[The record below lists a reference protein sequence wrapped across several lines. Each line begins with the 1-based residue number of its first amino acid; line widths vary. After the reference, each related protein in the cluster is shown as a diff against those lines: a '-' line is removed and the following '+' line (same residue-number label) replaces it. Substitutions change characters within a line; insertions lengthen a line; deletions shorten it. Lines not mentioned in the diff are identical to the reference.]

1 MVEARDW
8 VKGRAHLELGKIGIL
23 AGNQPLAN
31 EELRTAVKLCDG
43 DNDPAF
49 AEEARRLIK

>member
-1 MVEARDW
+1 